1 MCGALKAC
9 QTPANRSTWISTA
22 SIARAEHDSTAI
34 PAFLIRQF
42 QPLCPLFSSP
52 AFCFQSF
59 AASFSETPGVG
70 VPPHICPSLRFRRH
84 MRHVAPLSPM
94 ASVDCAYFLSPRGCT
109 YPHGTPPLRVS
120 DSPRLRQTQFAACPP
135 WRSPL
140 FSYSYELL
148 FPQPLSF
155 HNHPHCRG
163 VGGFPFSFKL
173 GRRCSSPCAGR
184 KTVPRSAPL
193 PRLRPTRP
201 SPLQAAA
208 RALSAP
214 TENHQ

>member
-1 MCGALKAC
+1 MHAKKSL
-9 QTPANRSTWISTA
+9 
-22 SIARAEHDSTAI
+22 D
-34 PAFLIRQF
+34 IRYTDMIVSAMLPRQITLPQPPNQAKPF
-42 QPLCPLFSSP
+42 APRLLQPLCPLFSSP

-70 VPPHICPSLRFRRH
+70 VPPHIRPSLRFRRH
-84 MRHVAPLSPM
+84 MRHVALLSPM

-109 YPHGTPPLRVS
+109 YPHGTPPYVFRIPLVCGRPNLPPARRGGPFVFIFLRIAFPATS
-120 DSPRLRQTQFAACPP
+120 F
-135 WRSPL
+135 
-140 FSYSYELL
+140 FS
-148 FPQPLSF
+148 QPSTL
-155 HNHPHCRG
+155 P
-163 VGGFPFSFKL
+163 GGFPFSFKL

-193 PRLRPTRP
+193 PRLQPTRP

-208 RALSAP
+208 RALSVP

>member
-34 PAFLIRQF
+34 PAFLIRQL

-109 YPHGTPPLRVS
+109 YPHGTPPYVFRIPLVCGRPNLPPARRGGPFVFIFLRIAFPATSFFSQPSTLPGGGGGSRSLSNSVG
-120 DSPRLRQTQFAACPP
+120 DVRLHALEEKQSPDQHHSHA
-135 WRSPL
+135 
-140 FSYSYELL
+140 Y
-148 FPQPLSF
+148 
-155 HNHPHCRG
+155 G
-163 VGGFPFSFKL
+163 
-173 GRRCSSPCAGR
+173 
-184 KTVPRSAPL
+184 
-193 PRLRPTRP
+193 
-201 SPLQAAA
+201 
-208 RALSAP
+208 
-214 TENHQ
+214 

>member
-1 MCGALKAC
+1 MHAKKSLDIRYTDMIVSAMLPR
-9 QTPANRSTWISTA
+9 QIISQ
-22 SIARAEHDSTAI
+22 SPPRQSN
-34 PAFLIRQF
+34 PFLIRQL

-84 MRHVAPLSPM
+84 MRHVAPLSSVT
-94 ASVDCAYFLSPRGCT
+94 SVDCAYFLSPRRCT
-109 YPHGTPPLRVS
+109 LCGRPNLPPARRGGPFVFIFLRIAFPATS
-120 DSPRLRQTQFAACPP
+120 FFSQPSTLP
-135 WRSPL
+135 W
-140 FSYSYELL
+140 
-148 FPQPLSF
+148 
-155 HNHPHCRG
+155 G
-163 VGGFPFSFKL
+163 VPFSFKL

-214 TENHQ
+214 TENHR

>member
-1 MCGALKAC
+1 MHAKKSLDIRYTDMIVSAVLPR
-9 QTPANRSTWISTA
+9 QIISQYPPRQ
-22 SIARAEHDSTAI
+22 SN
-34 PAFLIRQF
+34 PFLIRQL

-70 VPPHICPSLRFRRH
+70 VPPHIRASLRFRRH
-84 MRHVAPLSPM
+84 MRHVAPLYPVT
-94 ASVDCAYFLSPRGCT
+94 SVDCAYFLSPRGCT
-109 YPHGTPPLRVS
+109 YPPTGHPLRVS

-135 WRSPL
+135 WRALCFHILTNCFSRNL
-140 FSYSYELL
+140 FL
-148 FPQPLSF
+148 FTTI
-155 HNHPHCRG
+155 HIAG
-163 VGGFPFSFKL
+163 GWGGFPFSFKL